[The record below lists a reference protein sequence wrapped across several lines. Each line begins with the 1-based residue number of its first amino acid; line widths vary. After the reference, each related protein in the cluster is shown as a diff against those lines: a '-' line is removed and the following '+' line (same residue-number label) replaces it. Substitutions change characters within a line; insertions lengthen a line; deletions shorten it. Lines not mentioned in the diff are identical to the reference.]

1 MGNFRV
7 APSLCFK
14 LRLSAK
20 LLIWKWLFILMQMRL
35 IFTKKVLP
43 SASFWK
49 WEFSLFHLHFS
60 HLHLNWGNC
69 YKDIRELNQRR
80 RRRQREL
87 KKSYR
92 VRLAKQQLCTCITLF
107 CTFLSRRCT
116 STTWKCLIS
125 RFFEDGNR
133 RQQLSFSFPELWYS
147 PFKSF
152 PTPKNV
158 LTCDELNKME

>member
-1 MGNFRV
+1 MGNFWV

-35 IFTKKVLP
+35 IFTKKVLHL
-43 SASFWK
+43 ASFWK

-69 YKDIRELNQRR
+69 YKDIKELNQRR

-158 LTCDELNKME
+158 LTCDELSEME